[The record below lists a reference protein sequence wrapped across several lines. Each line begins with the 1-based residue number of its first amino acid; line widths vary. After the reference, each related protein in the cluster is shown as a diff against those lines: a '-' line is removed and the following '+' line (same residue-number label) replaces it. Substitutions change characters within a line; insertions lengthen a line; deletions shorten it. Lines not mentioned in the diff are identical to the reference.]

1 MGREELQGIREQIV
15 HTAELLYQNRA
26 EGMNEAIA
34 LLGVIQQIGNQ
45 CIAYSADM
53 QMPVIQIIKHLIEAY
68 QTSNVLG
75 LADALYYETTEIV
88 DFCMARGE

>member
-1 MGREELQGIREQIV
+1 MGKEELQRIREQIM
-15 HTAELLYQNRA
+15 HTAELLYQNCA
-26 EGMNEAIA
+26 EGMNEAVA
-34 LLGVIQQIGNQ
+34 LLGTIQQVGNQ

-53 QMPVIQIIKHLIEAY
+53 QMPVIQIIKHLIETY

-75 LADALYYETTEIV
+75 LADALYYEITEIV